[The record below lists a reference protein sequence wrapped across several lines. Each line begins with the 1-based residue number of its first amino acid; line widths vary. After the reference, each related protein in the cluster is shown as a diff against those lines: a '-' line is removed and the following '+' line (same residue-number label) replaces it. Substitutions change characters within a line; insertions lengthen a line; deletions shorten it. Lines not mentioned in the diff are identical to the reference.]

1 MVVRARMRAAVAG
14 LVLATAAGLGSDG
27 AWAQSSA
34 GEGWYTG
41 FGVAQTRLGFR
52 AEDFAIGPAGTN
64 ARFDDSNP
72 GYRFFAGYRLNRWF
86 AVEGGYDYLGHHRAQ
101 LTNGSGVAQVE
112 YRADALRVSG
122 VGSFAL
128 GDTGFSA
135 FGKVGFGLARV
146 RENTAN
152 LPPVAGRG
160 EFATRDWRMSPVL
173 GAGLQMQL
181 PKGLALRAEYEQYI
195 EVGEAP
201 MPTGRA
207 RAGLWSLSLMYL
219 F

>member
-1 MVVRARMRAAVAG
+1 MGSSRQLGVVVAAGLLAVAG
-14 LVLATAAGLGSDG
+14 LGSAGTAQ
-27 AWAQSSA
+27 AQGA

-41 FGVAQTRLGFR
+41 FGVAQVRLGFK
-52 AEDFAIGPAGTN
+52 AADFAIGPAGT
-64 ARFDDSNP
+64 ASTFDDTNA

-86 AVEGGYDYLGHHRAQ
+86 ALEGGYDNLGHHRAR
-101 LTNGSGVAQVE
+101 LTNTSGVAQVE
-112 YRADALRVSG
+112 YRPDALRLSG
-122 VGSFAL
+122 VGSLAL

-135 FGKVGFGLARV
+135 FGKIGFGVSRV

-160 EFATRDWRMSPVL
+160 EFAARDWRMSPVV
-173 GAGLQMQL
+173 GAGVQVQL
-181 PKGLALRAEYEQYI
+181 PRGLALRAEYEQYV